1 MNAASIALLVLA
13 VACIGVFVAAV
24 VAIGQ
29 WIDDTYFED
38 ADDENGA
45 VR

>member
-1 MNAASIALLVLA
+1 MSAASFALLVLA
-13 VACIGVFVAAV
+13 VVGIVVFCAAV